1 MEFTLITAVVGA
13 IGTLIGLFI
22 NSSNFFRGRSKD
34 IQQKAAAEAIVNA
47 KLDTING
54 GVESLRVDFRVEQ
67 KERAVLSERVT
78 RVEESAKQ
86 AHKRIDEISL
96 EKEQPK

>member
-1 MEFTLITAVVGA
+1 MEFTLITAIVGA
-13 IGTLIGLFI
+13 MGTLIGLFI

-34 IQQKAAAEAIVNA
+34 IREKAAAEAIVNA

-67 KERAVLSERVT
+67 QARAELTERVT
-78 RVEESAKQ
+78 RVEESVSS
-86 AHKRIDEISL
+86 AHKRINQITLD
-96 EKEQPK
+96 KERA